1 MSFPDSLRALVED
14 SSALWGFLVAVGI
27 VLVLT
32 PIVSALAPRIGG
44 IDDKTDRPR
53 VHTRPVPRIGGLAI
67 VVGILVP
74 MSIFI
79 DMQGAWLA
87 ILVGTILAA
96 LLGLVDDIWGL
107 RPIVKLLGMVLIAL
121 IPVAGYDVVFHHLT
135 LPLIGNHDI
144 GWVAYPITVLWIAGL
159 ANLVNLID
167 GMDALAAGIVSI
179 AAFAFAVLAISFGR
193 ADAAVLAAIVCGS
206 TLAFLRSNYHPAK
219 IFMGDSGALA
229 LGFVLATVA
238 VQGVLKTAATI
249 AIVAPLLVMAIP
261 ILDTSFVVLK
271 RLKYRRPPW
280 GADHNHFYHRFMRI
294 GYSQRKTAAY
304 LHVWAALVAGYAILL
319 RFVPPRP
326 FGHWDLG
333 NTLIDAA
340 YGVLVVAASV
350 WMVYSLEILKSRHLQ
365 VLRGKRRE
373 PEEDHEEAV
382 EQVLSAGR
390 AVVSR
395 RLPAGTSVAKGGPM
409 TDESQQTWDEDQ
421 EQEDTSS
428 EEGPPVPKR
437 ADVGSGRVGGHEG
450 SAGQEPGDPGRE
462 A

>member
-1 MSFPDSLRALVED
+1 MSFPDSLRALVEE
-14 SSALWGFLVAVGI
+14 SSALWGFLVAAAI

-32 PIVSALAPRIGG
+32 PVVSVLAPRIGG
-44 IDDKTDRPR
+44 VDDKTDRPR
-53 VHTRPVPRIGGLAI
+53 VHKRPVPRIGGLAI

-74 MSIFI
+74 MAIFMNL
-79 DMQGAWLA
+79 DGAYLG
-87 ILVGTILAA
+87 ILIGTALAA
-96 LLGLVDDIWGL
+96 LLGLVDDIWGV
-107 RPIVKLLGMVLIAL
+107 RPITKLGGMVLIAL
-121 IPVAGYDVVFHHLT
+121 IPVVGYDVVFHNIG
-135 LPLIGNHDI
+135 LPLIGYHDI
-144 GWVAYPITVLWIAGL
+144 GWAAYPITILWIAGL

-167 GMDALAAGIVSI
+167 GMDALAAGIVAI
-179 AAFAFAVLAISFGR
+179 AAFTFAVLAVSFGR
-193 ADAAVLAAIVCGS
+193 NEAAILAMIVCGA

-249 AIVAPLLVMAIP
+249 AVVAPLLVMAIP

-333 NTLIDAA
+333 NTLIDLA
-340 YGVLVVAASV
+340 YGLVVVAASV

-382 EQVLSAGR
+382 ERVLS
-390 AVVSR
+390 
-395 RLPAGTSVAKGGPM
+395 
-409 TDESQQTWDEDQ
+409 
-421 EQEDTSS
+421 
-428 EEGPPVPKR
+428 
-437 ADVGSGRVGGHEG
+437 SGR
-450 SAGQEPGDPGRE
+450 R
-462 A
+462 

>member
-1 MSFPDSLRALVED
+1 MSFPDSLRARVED

-44 IDDKTDRPR
+44 VDDKTDRPR

-74 MSIFI
+74 MAIF
-79 DMQGAWLA
+79 MNLSGAYLG
-87 ILVGTILAA
+87 ILIGTILAA
-96 LLGLVDDIWGL
+96 ILGLVDDIWGV

-121 IPVAGYDVVFHHLT
+121 IPVVGYGVVFHHLT

-144 GWVAYPITVLWIAGL
+144 GWAAYPITILWIAGL

-179 AAFAFAVLAISFGR
+179 AAFAFAILAISFAR
-193 ADAAVLAAIVCGS
+193 PEAAILAAIVCGA

-261 ILDTSFVVLK
+261 ILDTSFVVMK

-304 LHVWAALVAGYAILL
+304 LHVWAALVAGYALLL

-326 FGHWDLG
+326 LGHWDLE
-333 NTLIDAA
+333 NTLIDVA
-340 YGVLVVAASV
+340 YGVIVVAASI
-350 WMVYSLEILKSRHLQ
+350 WMIYSLEILKSRHLA
-365 VLRGKRRE
+365 LRRGKAARE

-382 EQVLSAGR
+382 EQVLTAGR
-390 AVVSR
+390 R
-395 RLPAGTSVAKGGPM
+395 
-409 TDESQQTWDEDQ
+409 
-421 EQEDTSS
+421 
-428 EEGPPVPKR
+428 
-437 ADVGSGRVGGHEG
+437 
-450 SAGQEPGDPGRE
+450 
-462 A
+462 

>member
-1 MSFPDSLRALVED
+1 MSFPDSVRALVWD
-14 SSALWGFLVAVGI
+14 GNAIWGFLAAAAI

-32 PIVSALAPRIGG
+32 PLITRLAPRIGG
-44 IDDKTDRPR
+44 VDEGGDRPR
-53 VHTRPVPRIGGLAI
+53 VHKGAVPRIGGLAI
-67 VVGILVP
+67 VAGIVIPAALLIGLDGP
-74 MSIFI
+74 Y
-79 DMQGAWLA
+79 LA
-87 ILVGTILAA
+87 ILGGTLLSAA
-96 LLGLVDDIWGL
+96 IGLVDDIRGL
-107 RPIVKLLGMVLIAL
+107 TPTTKLLGVMLVAL

-319 RFVPPRP
+319 RFIPPRP
-326 FGHWDLG
+326 LGHWDLG
-333 NTLIDAA
+333 NTLIDVA

-382 EQVLSAGR
+382 ERVLTAGR
-390 AVVSR
+390 R
-395 RLPAGTSVAKGGPM
+395 
-409 TDESQQTWDEDQ
+409 
-421 EQEDTSS
+421 
-428 EEGPPVPKR
+428 
-437 ADVGSGRVGGHEG
+437 
-450 SAGQEPGDPGRE
+450 
-462 A
+462 